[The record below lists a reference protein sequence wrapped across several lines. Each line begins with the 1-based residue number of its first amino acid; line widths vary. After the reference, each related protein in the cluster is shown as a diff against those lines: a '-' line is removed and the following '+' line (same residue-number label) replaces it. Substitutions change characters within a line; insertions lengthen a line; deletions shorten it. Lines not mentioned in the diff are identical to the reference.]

1 MREIVFFFFSGEFE
15 NDDCLQSYQQLKMRY
30 KAAGK
35 DFEILTRIANLVFT
49 LSDEYQV
56 TINHVYL
63 AFYIIVM
70 TFDV

>member
-1 MREIVFFFFSGEFE
+1 
-15 NDDCLQSYQQLKMRY
+15 MRY

-70 TFDV
+70 TFDVWQLIGHC